1 MSNAKQLDVRK
12 VVERANASLR
22 MTSVIS
28 GVLTWFAIAATTWLC
43 LFALDNMLNLPTAL
57 RFPFAVVGL
66 VITVASFIKMVVAPL
81 QNHSSDER
89 VALMLEERFAIEG
102 NVLINT
108 MQFADMGY
116 TDQQKAFINATASA
130 ATTGWNHIPLREL
143 WQAGRVTKWAGVFAV
158 LAVLW
163 LGYSIMAP
171 DYLKSAF
178 SRYAFTFADH
188 GTPKESL
195 LIMTPAE
202 DVTLAEYDK
211 LDISLDVSRFVKG
224 KDLVIY
230 PAIRYQEGIG
240 ILESQGTE
248 GVVVKMRPIVGKPNL
263 YQYTFE
269 GVRRS
274 FSFRIFVG
282 STYTRSVQVTVIR
295 AARIVEST
303 VTVTPPAY
311 TVLPTREQSGPPNP
325 IKCLPATQL
334 ALTIKVDKPI
344 ESLRWNWLAG
354 TNVFQDAGDKVW
366 KTTVEV
372 GEASGNYDLVAVVKG
387 MPEPIV
393 LTSGAVQ
400 LKTDRKPE
408 VRYVDTELS
417 HVVLPGQSLALGIE
431 AKDDYGMKDM
441 VLTSREAMAGSEP
454 KVIRNWTFNEGKVPG
469 EQNLI
474 EKRVDLKIN
483 ASEFEPGSKY
493 FIEVRCSDFC
503 ATTQDGLSDPLL
515 LTVKKLDA
523 KLNAGEESDDKDVYA
538 ALDAAIEQQKRALD
552 QTDSM
557 LALSD
562 NTWLDMNRNPRDHK
576 DVQKD
581 LDSVRSNILKDQTA
595 VRTTLL
601 AGVLKAKDP
610 GVHMVARMDRISR
623 GWAVDANQ
631 RAFAAGRKRMACGDV
646 KRDNGYVTANSSFTL
661 VKTQN
666 VQFKEKRARYVG
678 LVFDSS
684 HGWSEPATLE
694 KLAIMTTNKTYLT
707 TLLTVHSSSIEG
719 AENAIGIK
727 STARIEIKELPA
739 TLILDLGPEQIV
751 SGLACLGQAADAK
764 GQQAS
769 TRGVSVYLTTDKP
782 PVLAPVP
789 LEQKRIDGDFEHLRV
804 MQAQIY
810 NALLELKGKEFVD
823 LAADN
828 DDELAA
834 LLDEDREEDGPSVTA
849 AMKEKQEAIDQIIKE
864 NEDNESSQDVITS
877 KPSDDLGEGDER
889 ELSNLKMEKEA
900 LTEEL
905 MDMVEDLARTEWDFA
920 DSAEIEITETTLH
933 QAKDALNDMEQL
945 VSMMAEDSDEALRNN
960 SLTMETA
967 GMQDKAKE
975 TESGQPDP
983 DQGGGM
989 EPGDAEPSEDE
1000 GIASE
1005 VGELAAALPSIIKE
1019 LSKALE
1025 ELGEPIPET
1034 GSELD
1039 DIGGAEGP
1047 PTGDNRDSAAA
1058 AGQMTEETPN
1068 PMAKSKGRSQAGR
1081 PGSADGEMV
1090 ADKMPP
1096 VSDAQVAM
1104 PPRMSDSAAQKG
1116 QVMDED
1122 TSVGATAIGVA
1133 KGTGQAVGFE
1143 DKGHLPPDA
1152 YDKLERIAG
1161 ALGEDSKENNKG
1173 LLLALNKHNLP
1184 TTDLKVAFELIRQA
1198 KSSKLG
1204 VAERQLVSE
1213 ALKHMSLAQ
1222 ESLAG
1227 AIERQENERAERK
1240 NNKAFNSDTSVGE
1253 VPAGYDTM
1261 VSAYY
1266 KAIAEES
1273 SRRR

>member
-1 MSNAKQLDVRK
+1 MSKEKSVDFRK
-12 VVERANASLR
+12 VVERANGSLR
-22 MTSVIS
+22 MTSIIS
-28 GVLTWFAIAATTWLC
+28 GFLTWFAISASTWLL
-43 LFALDNMLNLPTAL
+43 LFVLDNMLNLPTAL
-57 RFPFAVVGL
+57 RFPFAIVGL
-66 VITVASFIKMVVAPL
+66 VITVASFVKTVVVPL
-81 QNHSSDER
+81 KAHSSNDQ
-89 VALMLEERFAIEG
+89 VALMLEQRFGIEG

-116 TDQQKAFINATASA
+116 TEEQQAFINATATQ
-130 ATTGWNHIPLREL
+130 ATTGWGHIPMREL
-143 WQAGRVTKWAGVFAV
+143 WQAGRVTKWCGIFAV

-163 LGYSIMAP
+163 IGYSVMAP
-171 DYLKSAF
+171 GYLMSAF
-178 SRYAFTFADH
+178 SRYAFSFSDA
-188 GTPKESL
+188 PPAAAAS

-202 DVTLAEYDK
+202 DVTIAEYDK
-211 LDISLDVSRFVKG
+211 LDISLDVSAYMKG
-224 KDLVIY
+224 RDLVIY

-263 YQYTFE
+263 YQYSFE

-325 IKCLPATQL
+325 IKCLPATKL
-334 ALTIKVDKPI
+334 DLLIKVDKPI
-344 ESLRWNWLAG
+344 ESLRWDWFG
-354 TNVFQDAGDKVW
+354 STNVFQDAGDKVW

-372 GEASGNYDLVAVVKG
+372 GESSGNYDLVAVVKG

-417 HVVLPGQSLALGIE
+417 HVVVPGQSLSLGIE
-431 AKDDYGMKDM
+431 AKDDYGVKEM
-441 VLTSREAMAGSEP
+441 VLTSRSATAGSEP
-454 KVIRNWTFNEGKVPG
+454 RVIRTWAFGEAPG
-469 EQNLI
+469 EPNLI

-493 FIEVRCSDFC
+493 FLEVRCADFC
-503 ATTQDGLSDPLL
+503 ATTEDGLSDSLL
-515 LTVKKLDA
+515 LTVKKLAATLD
-523 KLNAGEESDDKDVYA
+523 AGEESDNKDVYA
-538 ALDAAIEQQKRALD
+538 ALDHAIEQQRRALEK
-552 QTDSM
+552 TDSL
-557 LALSD
+557 LANSD
-562 NTWLDMNRNPRDHK
+562 QVWLDVSRNPRDHK

-581 LDSVRSNILKDQTA
+581 LDSARSAILTDQTG
-595 VRTTLL
+595 VRKTLL
-601 AGVLKAKDP
+601 EGVLKAKDP
-610 GVHMVARMDRISR
+610 GVHMVMRMSRIAR
-623 GWAVDANQ
+623 GWAVEANQ
-631 RAFAAGRKRMACGDV
+631 RGFAAGRRRMAFGDV
-646 KRDNGYVTANSSFTL
+646 KRDNGYGPGTSFTL

-666 VQFKEKRARYVG
+666 IQFKEKRARYVG

-694 KLAIMTTNKTYLT
+694 KLAIMTTDKTYLK

-751 SGLACLGQAADAK
+751 SGLACLGQGADAK

-789 LEQKRIDGDFEHLRV
+789 LEQKRIDGDFKHLRV
-804 MQAQIY
+804 VQAQIY
-810 NALLELKGKEFVD
+810 NALLELKGKEFLD
-823 LAADN
+823 LAEEN

-877 KPSDDLGEGDER
+877 KSSDDLGEGEER

-933 QAKDALNDMEQL
+933 QAKDALEDMEQL
-945 VSMMAEDSDEALRNN
+945 VSMMAEDSDEAAENN

-983 DQGGGM
+983 DFGGGM
-989 EPGDAEPSEDE
+989 EQGDAESSEDE

-1005 VGELAAALPSIIKE
+1005 VGELAAALPSIVKE

-1025 ELGEPIPET
+1025 ELGEPMEES

-1096 VSDAQVAM
+1096 ISDAQVAM

-1122 TSVGATAIGVA
+1122 TTVGATAIGVA
-1133 KGTGQAVGFE
+1133 KGTGKAVGFE

-1152 YDKLERIAG
+1152 YDGLERIAG
-1161 ALGEDSKENNKG
+1161 ALGDESKENNKG
-1173 LLLALNKHNLP
+1173 LMLALNKNNLP
-1184 TTDLKVAFELIRQA
+1184 TTDLKVALELMRQA

-1222 ESLAG
+1222 DSLAT
-1227 AIERQENERAERK
+1227 AIERRQTEIDERK
-1240 NNKAFNSDTSVGE
+1240 RSNAFESDTSVGK
-1253 VPAGYDTM
+1253 VPTGYDDM
-1261 VSAYY
+1261 VSRYF
-1266 KAIAEES
+1266 KAVAEES
-1273 SRRR
+1273 GNRR